1 MKISESSIRRFLENK
16 SHERFAKLYLKH
28 TKTPLIVL
36 SKKEIFMYN
45 PEFKYYQLVEQG
57 GRLLHLVSD
66 VLHTA
71 LETFH
76 SHFTNKYA
84 DANANK
90 ELEKDD
96 KNEVLTEMKTIIKQ
110 INVAIKNIETTTFIK
125 NVNKLLDYPFFQ
137 GNNKKNLIDLIIF
150 LTSAMA
156 NLI

>member
-1 MKISESSIRRFLENK
+1 MKFSESSIRRFLEIQ

-45 PEFKYYQLVEQG
+45 PEFKYYQLVKQG
-57 GRLLHLVSD
+57 GRLLHLVSN

-125 NVNKLLDYPFFQ
+125 NVIEQ
-137 GNNKKNLIDLIIF
+137 IIG
-150 LTSAMA
+150 LSI
-156 NLI
+156 LSIEQQ